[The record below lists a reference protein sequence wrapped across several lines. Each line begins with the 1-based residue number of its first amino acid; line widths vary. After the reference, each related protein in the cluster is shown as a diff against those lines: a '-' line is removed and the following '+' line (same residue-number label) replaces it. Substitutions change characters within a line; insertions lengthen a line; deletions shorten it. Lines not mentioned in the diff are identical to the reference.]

1 MEIFK
6 GKIEAKCIESTY
18 LSISGIASVENLGVT
33 SIGVTGNSYF
43 YNDVIFNDYVNFY
56 APITAVNIT
65 VDEISITS
73 ANIDTLGVSTIN
85 VDVLNVTGINVINAI
100 TFTNNVDIG
109 NLNTD
114 CIDATKINAELLTA
128 TNTVLNNLSVTGPSS
143 YYGSSDFYG
152 NVTFHGNVFG
162 VSGGVGDT
170 TINGVSGF
178 VLEVDGDVNIGNNIN
193 IQGGATIA
201 ENLVVNGDVI
211 IDGELSAK
219 IGTPTDD
226 QSIRPIDI
234 SRTTFT
240 NTIGLN
246 LGSTMKIADG
256 FQIIDYYFKTYFL
269 CPPPGVSLV
278 SCTSSPEDLSIEWEN
293 FPKIEYAP
301 LDIYLP
307 HVIENRIDYVQ
318 SSLNPSLDWS
328 HPSTVTI
335 QTTSRDSNK
344 VIFHTQGSGSSLTS
358 NTWDEY
364 TISSGISYD
373 IRIYGVNYHSGEPT
387 YLEIL
392 GKSTSSVGVPI
403 APTSL
408 LASGSSTTTIST
420 SWIKPIDH
428 DDVTIGDNTF
438 PIIERYAVDYEA
450 ISSVRYPTYIISTGT
465 QYTSL
470 TVDPT
475 NSSTNLTLTSLN
487 PGTVYS
493 ISVAGKNAINSTGGP
508 NNDGYGAE
516 SIGTTGTTNLPS
528 KPPLLSTSDANTL
541 NNVSTLISPYLS
553 NGGYSL
559 DGQTVTSPIIRFA
572 NINDST
578 QPIRTITTPNV
589 RNNETAG
596 IVSMDTATLY
606 AYGGLDIDYQI
617 NDVISENIDGFS
629 YASNVGNYNGTKVR
643 LRINT
648 DGDYYSSP
656 SNGFYKSFTMYAQGL
671 TSAAYYPA
679 STNKYVLGLRYQSL
693 DGGSD
698 ITTNKV
704 NFYVDDLNTNPTLSG
719 VYITE
724 ETVGASASTQ
734 ISGVP
739 TYKNNASFRFQFTIS
754 EIANYFLRHDRKHA
768 EAFIETSTNIA
779 LSSTLTIQK
788 ISNSPSTGNVDGTTH
803 QYFEAPVNLHQRSST
818 LHNTTGQVLS
828 TNPGNIQLHTFQI
841 PLTSAA
847 NSKFDE
853 NFRIQV
859 DPFNL
864 YSANSSGSSAT
875 GIYADPLNVS
885 LTQSKLRIDTKSI
898 ENDRSSSATTTSE
911 GRHVQSGIGQ
921 YPDLGI
927 TQAGQCG
934 GDYDH
939 SQSILGGISGNYAQ
953 ELQLVNGSYQSPS
966 VGDGYKNYNQSSPNN
981 FYFPNAYTFYDYST
995 ISSGVTTVRYT
1006 TFKYSGLIPSGQ
1018 TRERLRIT
1026 LNGMTGLTVDFTQ
1039 FDQANHQLWLR
1050 VVDIGDGTDLELH
1063 TTTEGWLDCTN
1074 TVGQNGILTG
1084 TNNTRCINGGTSTA
1098 SQRDCFIRPGTTEYA
1113 VVYVRIGI
1121 PNNINAKF
1129 TSITCTSVSTF

>member
-1 MEIFK
+1 MDIFK
-6 GKIEAKCIESTY
+6 GKIEAKCIELTQ
-18 LSISGIASVENLGVT
+18 LSVSGTATIENLGVT
-33 SIGVTGNSYF
+33 SIGVSGNSYF
-43 YNDVIFNDYVNFY
+43 HDDVNFY
-56 APITAVNIT
+56 APITATNIT
-65 VDEISITS
+65 VDQISITT

-85 VDVLNVTGINVINAI
+85 VEVLNVTGINVINAI
-100 TFTNNVDIG
+100 TFSNSVDIG

-114 CIDATKINAELLTA
+114 YIDAITINAELLTSL
-128 TNTVLNNLSVTGPSS
+128 NTVLNNLSVTGPSNF
-143 YYGSSDFYG
+143 YGPADYYG

-162 VSGGVGDT
+162 VSGGGGVGDT

-178 VLEVDGDVNIGNNIN
+178 VLEVDGDVNIGNDLNIE
-193 IQGGATIA
+193 GGTTIA
-201 ENLVVNGDVI
+201 GDLVVNGNVI
-211 IDGELSAK
+211 IDGELCAS

-226 QSIRPIDI
+226 QSERPIDI
-234 SRTTFT
+234 SKTTFT

-246 LGSTMKIADG
+246 LGTTMKIADG
-256 FQIIDYYFKTYFL
+256 FQVIDYYFKTYFL

-278 SCTSSPEDLSIEWEN
+278 GCTATPEDLSIEWEN

-318 SSLNPSLDWS
+318 SSLNLGLDWS

-335 QTTSRDSNK
+335 QTTTRDSNK
-344 VIFHTQGSGSSLTS
+344 VVFHTQGSGSGLMS

-364 TISSGISYD
+364 NINSGTSYD
-373 IRIYGVNYHSGEPT
+373 IRIYGVNHHSGEPT
-387 YLEIL
+387 YLDIL
-392 GKSTSSVGVPI
+392 GKSTSIIGIPN

-408 LASGSSTTTIST
+408 LASGVSTTSIST

-428 DDVTIGDNTF
+428 DNITVGNNTF
-438 PIIERYAVDYEA
+438 PIIERYAINYQA
-450 ISSVRYPTYIISTGT
+450 ISSVRYPTYIGSTGT
-465 QYTSL
+465 QYTTL

-493 ISVAGKNAINSTGGP
+493 VSVSGKNSINSTGGL
-508 NNDGYGAE
+508 NNNGYGE

-528 KPPLLSTSDANTL
+528 KPPLLSTSDANAL
-541 NNVSTLISPYLS
+541 NNVSTLRSPYLS

-578 QPIRTITTPNV
+578 EPIRTTTTPNV

-596 IVSMDTATLY
+596 TISLNTATLY
-606 AYGGLDIDYQI
+606 AYGGLDTDYQT
-617 NDVISENIDGFS
+617 NDIISENIDGFS
-629 YASNVGNYNGTKVR
+629 HASNVGNYNGTKVR
-643 LRINT
+643 LRINS

-656 SNGFYKSFTMYAQGL
+656 SNGFYKSFSMYAQGL
-671 TSAAYYPA
+671 ISSAYYPA

-704 NFYVDDLNTNPTLSG
+704 NFYVDNLNTNPTLSG

-724 ETVGASASTQ
+724 EIVGVSASTQ

-768 EAFIETSTNIA
+768 EAFIETSTNLV
-779 LSSTLTIQK
+779 LSSTLSIQK
-788 ISNSPSTGNVDGTTH
+788 ISNIPSIGNVDGTTH
-803 QYFEAPVNLHQRSST
+803 QYFEAPGNLHQRSST
-818 LHNTTGQVLS
+818 LHNTSGQILA
-828 TNPGNIQLHTFQI
+828 TNPGNIQLHTFEI

-853 NFRIQV
+853 NFRVQV
-859 DPFNL
+859 DPYNL

-875 GIYADPLNVS
+875 GIYANPLNIS

-898 ENDRSSSATTTSE
+898 ENNRNESATTTSE
-911 GRHVQSGIGQ
+911 GRHVQSGLGT

-927 TQAGQCG
+927 TIAGQCG

-939 SQSILGGISGNYAQ
+939 TQSLLGGISGNYAQ
-953 ELQLVNGSYQSPS
+953 ELQLVNGSYQTPS

-981 FYFPNAYTFYDYST
+981 FYFPTSYSFYDYST
-995 ISSGVTTVRYT
+995 ISSGVTTTRYT
-1006 TFKYSGLIPSGQ
+1006 TFKYTNLFASG
-1018 TRERLRIT
+1018 TKERIKLTI
-1026 LNGMTGLTVDFTQ
+1026 NGMTGLTVDFTQ
-1039 FDQANHQLWLR
+1039 FNQANHELWLR
-1050 VVDIGDGTDLELH
+1050 VVDIGDGSDLELH
-1063 TTTEGWLDCTN
+1063 TSTVGWLNCCN
-1074 TVGQNGILTG
+1074 TVGQSGILTG
-1084 TNNTRCINGGTSTA
+1084 VNNTFCINGGTSTA
-1098 SQRDCFIRPGTTEYA
+1098 SQRDCFIKPGTTENA
-1113 VVYVRIGI
+1113 VIYVRIGI
-1121 PNNINAKF
+1121 PNNVNAKF
-1129 TSITCTSVSTF
+1129 TSITCQAVDSF